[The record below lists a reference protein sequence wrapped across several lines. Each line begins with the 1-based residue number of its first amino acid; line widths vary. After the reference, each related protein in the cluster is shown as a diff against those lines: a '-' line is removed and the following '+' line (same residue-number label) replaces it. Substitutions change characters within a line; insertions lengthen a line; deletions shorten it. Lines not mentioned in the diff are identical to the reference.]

1 MMIVMDHTDDV
12 KTVFPVSTLLE
23 ILLLWLLVSVPLIF
37 FGAIIGLRNYVSI
50 LIFI

>member
-1 MMIVMDHTDDV
+1 MMIVMDTDDV
-12 KTVFPVSTLLE
+12 KTVFPVSTLLA

-50 LIFI
+50 LIFV